1 MSRQELDHC
10 EMFHA
15 QAVRLIRDYAKE
27 PSESMRAIWE
37 YEHDRIMERD
47 AKIRVMLNLYD
58 GR

>member
-1 MSRQELDHC
+1 
-10 EMFHA
+10 
-15 QAVRLIRDYAKE
+15 
-27 PSESMRAIWE
+27 MRAIWE